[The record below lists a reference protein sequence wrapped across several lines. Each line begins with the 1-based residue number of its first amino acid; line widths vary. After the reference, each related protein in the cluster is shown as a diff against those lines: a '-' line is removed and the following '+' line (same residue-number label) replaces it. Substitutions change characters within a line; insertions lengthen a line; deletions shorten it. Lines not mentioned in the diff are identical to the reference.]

1 MCLGWLNEMDDLYR
15 YLGFSEGY
23 DLDINASDCG
33 YDFTAQSYILH
44 QIKIE
49 VDDLMMHL
57 LILFLLVLYYYQKV

>member
-44 QIKIE
+44 QIK
-49 VDDLMMHL
+49 
-57 LILFLLVLYYYQKV
+57 LYCE